1 MAAEDRGRRPAAS
14 AGRSIVS
21 GVSLP
26 PHAPW
31 ELAGD
36 CVVGFVWRRRARS
49 RLPDGIAP
57 LPGPVL
63 VVALSYE
70 ESPVGPYLEL
80 AVAEPARL
88 GLHPGLCATATVVN
102 VAASRVAGICN
113 WGFPKELGT
122 LSWHSAGTSST
133 LTWEEGSLTVTV
145 ETATTRS
152 VPVSVP
158 LRALQR
164 RSDGPVVVPG
174 RLRGRARPAA
184 VTVVAG
190 GVTPDRCF
198 ALAGRHRG
206 IAIEG
211 MRFVVDP
218 ARHPSGIA
226 VPLRAPLGAPEAAA
240 AAAWPPGCR

>member
-1 MAAEDRGRRPAAS
+1 MAS
-14 AGRSIVS
+14 RSIVS

-31 ELAGD
+31 ELAGE

-49 RLPDGIAP
+49 GLAEGIEP

-63 VVALSYE
+63 LVAVSYDQ
-70 ESPVGPYLEL
+70 SPVGPYLEL

-88 GLHPGLCATATVVN
+88 GLHPGLCVTTMVVN
-102 VAASRVAGICN
+102 VPASRVAGICN

-122 LSWHSAGTSST
+122 LSRTSDGTSSV
-133 LTWEEGSLTVTV
+133 LTWEEGGLSVTARTSTERSL
-145 ETATTRS
+145 
-152 VPVSVP
+152 PVSVP
-158 LRALQR
+158 VRALQR
-164 RSDGPVVVPG
+164 RSDGPVVVPA
-174 RLRGRARPAA
+174 RLRGRARPAM
-184 VTVVAG
+184 VTVVATATEG
-190 GVTPDRCF
+190 RGA

-206 IAIEG
+206 VVVEG

-226 VPLRAPLGAPEAAA
+226 APLRAPLGAPEAAA